1 MVVQCPCFVCNKA
14 VAKNHR
20 AVQCDLCDS
29 WVHIAFNS
37 LIHIKNSKKTSLSG
51 TVWAVFER
59 SYHMGWSMIQSWET
73 YDTHRQA
80 IVSPNSKI
88 ISSIIKQSEH
98 FDEEILKRQ
107 TIGFIHMMILTL
119 HGKASVWYHNCSVCT
134 STYPLCLITTLS
146 YIIYFPILE
155 LNQIQ
160 LDYLKLGFKG
170 GSNQLPT
177 FLFQTMFMNI
187 PQLNQKKGRIPLYFD
202 KKHKIQAA

>member
-1 MVVQCPCFVCNKA
+1 
-14 VAKNHR
+14 
-20 AVQCDLCDS
+20 
-29 WVHIAFNS
+29 
-37 LIHIKNSKKTSLSG
+37 
-51 TVWAVFER
+51 
-59 SYHMGWSMIQSWET
+59 
-73 YDTHRQA
+73 
-80 IVSPNSKI
+80 
-88 ISSIIKQSEH
+88 
-98 FDEEILKRQ
+98 
-107 TIGFIHMMILTL
+107 MMILTL

-146 YIIYFPILE
+146 SIIYFPILE